1 MNDLTKGTTMNESVT
16 AVEVWSP
23 LSKHQP
29 IERRPTFGG
38 GQQLVFRFP
47 NGYGASLINSPMSH
61 GNEIAVARFDGDNCD
76 DWHLDYDTPITRD
89 VLGHL
94 TLPEIEA
101 ALDAIAA
108 LPPYQREVTS

>member
-1 MNDLTKGTTMNESVT
+1 MT

-47 NGYGASLINSPMSH
+47 NGYGASLINSSMSY
-61 GNEIAVARFDGDNCD
+61 GKEIAVARFDGDNCD
-76 DWHLDYDTPITRD
+76 DWDLEYSTPVTRD

-94 TLPEIEA
+94 TAVEIEA
-101 ALDAIAA
+101 TLDAIAA
-108 LPPYQREVTS
+108 LPPHQREVLA